1 MRIPLVVRYI
11 LSDWLNE
18 NWKRFLLLPF
28 SSSAE
33 TRILWEREREREEKN
48 RQTWLTIRTRQR
60 YQRPN
65 ERNNIL
71 FHTDIAILRY
81 PLINY
86 VTTLRKF
93 DQLAPRI
100 YLLLRT
106 FNLFLRERRSIN
118 IAASTASLNL
128 NRINILTVSTTDR
141 NTIYH
146 RREIGP
152 NTGWDRI
159 YHARYRAN

>member
-1 MRIPLVVRYI
+1 MESANTIGRKIHPFRLIKRKLKKIPSPPFFFVSR
-11 LSDWLNE
+11 DE
-18 NWKRFLLLPF
+18 NTL
-28 SSSAE
+28 
-33 TRILWEREREREEKN
+33 REREEKN